1 MTSFFRVFNSFSSN
15 ETERERESLVF
26 GVFRLGRRRPSDQ
39 RTHIPSSPSPS
50 SSSFL
55 GSNLR
60 ASPPRREWWC
70 SQPPSSSVLL
80 FFFFLLFL
88 DVYVT
93 CEDWLF
99 VILSAQILVRVI
111 VFARGFYCSHAN
123 APAPAGRFLML
134 LCFTFLTSI
143 LFMCYSFELGFFFL
157 HLDLETYWWIS
168 LTVKKKLR

>member
-26 GVFRLGRRRPSDQ
+26 RVFTLGRRRPSDR

-60 ASPPRREWWC
+60 ASPPAV
-70 SQPPSSSVLL
+70 SGDVLSHL
-80 FFFFLLFL
+80 HLQFSCVLFLLLL

-111 VFARGFYCSHAN
+111 VFARGFYCSHVN
-123 APAPAGRFLML
+123 APAGRFLML

>member
-26 GVFRLGRRRPSDQ
+26 GVFRLWKKTTFRPKDSHPIFSFSFFFFVSRFQ
-39 RTHIPSSPSPS
+39 SSR
-50 SSSFL
+50 L
-55 GSNLR
+55 
-60 ASPPRREWWC
+60 APRREWWC

-80 FFFFLLFL
+80 FFFFFLLLLL

-123 APAPAGRFLML
+123 APAGRFLML